1 MRRSLALVSTLAA
14 LSLAPAAWATPPEKR
29 AAVVDVVAEGLS
41 AQARERLDEAL
52 VNGLRF
58 TGYVVVPRRTARE
71 GITKANLPD
80 GCAFGPCL
88 TQIGTALDVG
98 RVLTARV
105 TADGQAYQY
114 VLTLVETR
122 AGAPVGQV
130 VDGCAPCSIDEVLDK
145 ISSSMVALGE
155 QAGSRA
161 LKRVAFPETR
171 RSGLTVGPWLVGT
184 GLVALA
190 VGAIL
195 VAKTDPHGP
204 GFVTIGAGSGLLASG
219 ILVWAL
225 D

>member
-1 MRRSLALVSTLAA
+1 VRRSLVVWALLW
-14 LSLAPAAWATPPEKR
+14 APAALAAPPDKR
-29 AAVVDVVAEGLS
+29 AAVVEVVTEGLS
-41 AQARERLDEAL
+41 AAARDRLDEAL

-58 TGYVVVPRRTARE
+58 TGYVVVSRRTAHE
-71 GITKANLPD
+71 QIAKQNLPD

-88 TQIGTALDVG
+88 TKVGTALDVG

-105 TADGQAYQY
+105 GADGQAYSY

-122 AGAPVGQV
+122 LGTPVGQV
-130 VDGCAPCSIDEVLDK
+130 VDACAPCSIDEVLDK

-155 QAGSRA
+155 QAGGRA
-161 LKRVAFPETR
+161 LKRAPFPEAR
-171 RSGLTVGPWLVGT
+171 RTGQSIGPWMVGAGLAALV
-184 GLVALA
+184 

-195 VAKTDPHGP
+195 VANSEPRDAGL
-204 GFVTIGAGSGLLASG
+204 VTIGGGSGLLASG

>member
-1 MRRSLALVSTLAA
+1 MW
-14 LSLAPAAWATPPEKR
+14 APAALAAPPDKR
-29 AAVVDVVAEGLS
+29 AAVVEVVTEGLS
-41 AQARERLDEAL
+41 AKARDLLDEAL
-52 VNGLRF
+52 ADGLRF

-71 GITKANLPD
+71 QIAKQNLPD

-88 TQIGTALDVG
+88 TKIGTTLGVG
-98 RVLTARV
+98 RALVARV
-105 TADGQAYQY
+105 GADGQAYSY

-122 AGAPVGQV
+122 LGTPVGQV
-130 VDGCAPCSIDEVLDK
+130 VDACAPCTIDEVLGK

-155 QAGSRA
+155 QVGSRA
-161 LKRVAFPETR
+161 LKPVAFPEAR
-171 RSGLTVGPWLVGT
+171 RTGQMVGPWMVGG

-195 VAKTDPHGP
+195 VANSEPRDA
-204 GFVTIGAGSGLLASG
+204 GFVTIGAGSALFASG